1 MNTSQNPYSRLL
13 HLFDADHFYGRT
25 DEIIVILQVITA
37 PHPTSQAIYGSR
49 TIGKTALLNYIK
61 DPNGALYTY
70 RDFLYSAYHVG
81 GGRYLHFVYINLNL
95 FTQGDELF
103 FILVTS
109 LENSLDDDNSP
120 VSEFEFASYHNHMT
134 KQELHTILRD
144 TLRRLDEMG
153 VRVVF
158 MLDDFDTAV
167 MVLTIEDDHLLRT
180 IADIAPFIIATERPI
195 PELRPDIV
203 EASPLLGILRPSAL
217 GLLSADSAKSLI
229 RQPAQNSGIFISDN
243 EVAFLMNIGGKHP
256 FLLLSVCEFY
266 FNMRRDYPDLPKLLS
281 NQDNWGN
288 IRNQFISRLLNL
300 SHIKTVLQR
309 TWTTLSSDEQRVLLY
324 IADEN
329 DTPQTPDT
337 VLIAGR
343 LLNKALAELDF
354 QYGVY
359 RISGELL
366 QEYLNRYTT
375 KPPTQPK
382 TSTATMLTANA
393 KRLIQTLSPIDRNVF
408 RYLVKNPN
416 RVCTFEE
423 LLDAVW
429 TDTDKSKRALEA
441 SIHRLRRH
449 LTDGQEIQNIRGRGY
464 KYIAN
469 PNIQPAK
476 ITD

>member
-25 DEIIVILQVITA
+25 DEIIVILQIITA

-49 TIGKTALLNYIK
+49 TIGKTALLNYLK
-61 DPNGALYTY
+61 DPNGALSVY
-70 RDFLYSAYHVG
+70 RDFVHSAYHVG

-95 FTQGDELF
+95 FTEGDDLF

-109 LENSLDDDNSP
+109 LENSLDDDDSP
-120 VSEFEFASYHNHMT
+120 IMDFEFAHYDNQMV
-134 KQELHTILRD
+134 KGQLHTILRD

-158 MLDDFDTAV
+158 LLDDFDTAV

-180 IADIAPFIIATERPI
+180 IADIAPFIIATEKPI

-217 GLLSADSAKSLI
+217 GLLSGQSAQSLI
-229 RQPAQNSGIFISDN
+229 RQPARNSGVFISDD
-243 EVAFLMNIGGKHP
+243 EIAFLMNIGGKHP

-266 FNMRRDYPDLPKLLS
+266 FNMRRDYPDLQKLLAHH
-281 NQDNWGN
+281 DNWGN

-309 TWTTLSSDEQRVLLY
+309 TWSTLSPEEQRVLLR

-329 DTPQTPDT
+329 DNPKASDAI
-337 VLIAGR
+337 LIAGR
-343 LLNKALAELDF
+343 LVNKALAELDF
-354 QYGVY
+354 QHGVY
-359 RISGELL
+359 RISGGLL
-366 QEYLNRYTT
+366 HEYLNRYTT
-375 KPPTQPK
+375 TPPAQPK

-393 KRLIQTLSPIDRNVF
+393 KQLIQTLSPIDRNVF
-408 RYLVKNPN
+408 YYLVKNPN
-416 RVCTFEE
+416 RVCTFDE
-423 LLDAVW
+423 LLNAVW

-469 PNIQPAK
+469 ANAQPAK
-476 ITD
+476 MMD